1 MGEARWR
8 GDNRNDPLAQKVMDN
23 PAVKEIAEAHH
34 GETYDRHHEEIG
46 AAIDQSDGRR
56 LKGWVAVAV
65 WEDVDGTEGETL
77 FADGDSTSL
86 ELKGYLHDG
95 VWMAA
100 HSE

>member
-1 MGEARWR
+1 MGERWR
-8 GDNRNDPLAQKVMDN
+8 RDNRNDPIAGEVMEI
-23 PAVKEIAEAHH
+23 PAVKEIAEAQH
-34 GETYDRHHEEIG
+34 GGAYDRHHEEIG

-56 LKGWVAVAV
+56 LKGWVAIAV
-65 WEDVDGTEGETL
+65 WEDADGNEGETL
-77 FADGDSTSL
+77 LADGDSTSL

>member
-1 MGEARWR
+1 MSWRR
-8 GDNRNDPLAQKVMDN
+8 GDNRNDPIAQKVMEV

-34 GETYDRHHEEIG
+34 GEAYDRHHEEIG
-46 AAIDQSDGRR
+46 AAISACDGRR

-65 WEDVDGTEGETL
+65 WEDADGMEGETL
-77 FADGDSTSL
+77 YADGDSTSL

-100 HSE
+100 HDA